1 MKGNI
6 YIIGFMGT
14 GKTTVSRLLAEQT
27 GFELVDTDQE
37 IAGQQKKSIN
47 EIFESQGE
55 GYFRNLETELLR
67 ELGTVRGKIVS
78 CGGGMV
84 LREENVRL
92 MKESGVVVLLT
103 ACSRTIF
110 SRVCQGTD
118 RPVLNKNMS
127 VEYVEE
133 LLEKRKPYYERAGE
147 VIITTDDRTPEE
159 ISGEINKILKN
170 GKISFDF

>member
-78 CGGGMV
+78 
-84 LREENVRL
+84 
-92 MKESGVVVLLT
+92 
-103 ACSRTIF
+103 
-110 SRVCQGTD
+110 
-118 RPVLNKNMS
+118 
-127 VEYVEE
+127 
-133 LLEKRKPYYERAGE
+133 
-147 VIITTDDRTPEE
+147 
-159 ISGEINKILKN
+159 
-170 GKISFDF
+170 

>member
-1 MKGNI
+1 
-6 YIIGFMGT
+6 
-14 GKTTVSRLLAEQT
+14 
-27 GFELVDTDQE
+27 
-37 IAGQQKKSIN
+37 
-47 EIFESQGE
+47 
-55 GYFRNLETELLR
+55 
-67 ELGTVRGKIVS
+67 
-78 CGGGMV
+78 MV

-133 LLEKRKPYYERAGE
+133 LLEKRRPYYERAGE